1 MIKKIIIVIRDLIFH
16 NLKFLI
22 NKKRFF
28 FLFFINKIV
37 FFDRKSKSFYSF
49 KIRSF
54 YDYITVQEIFLLEC
68 YSFKGLKKE
77 DEIYKCYKSIL
88 SKSKKPLI
96 FDLGANIGA
105 SSTYFF
111 STYLESQIISLEPD
125 IANYKSL
132 KKNVPSSVV
141 HFNKAIACEE
151 KKLKLNNSTVDPRA
165 ISIEYESK
173 GEIECVSVSKI
184 LNELGTD
191 FIPFIIKID
200 IEGGEKDLFKKN
212 TDWINKF
219 KIIIIEP
226 HDWLYPSSNTFQNFL
241 IAVADKNRDFII
253 QNENILSINNN
264 I

>member
-1 MIKKIIIVIRDLIFH
+1 MIKKIIIVTKDLIFH
-16 NLKFLI
+16 NLKFAI
-22 NKKRFF
+22 KKKRFF
-28 FLFFINKIV
+28 FLFFIKKII
-37 FFDRKSKSFYSF
+37 FFDSKTKKFFSL

-54 YDYITVQEIFLLEC
+54 YDYITVKEIFLLEC
-68 YSFKGLKKE
+68 YSFKGLIKE
-77 DEIYKCYKSIL
+77 DEIYKYYKNIL

-105 SSTYFF
+105 SSYYFL
-111 STYLESQIISLEPD
+111 STYSGSQIISLEPD
-125 IANYKSL
+125 IANYEIL
-132 KKNVPSSVV
+132 KKNVPSSII

-151 KKLKLNNSTVDPRA
+151 KNLKLNNSTVDPRA
-165 ISIEYESK
+165 IKIEYDTQ
-173 GEIECVSVSKI
+173 GEIECVSVNKI
-184 LNELGTD
+184 LNEFEND

-212 TDWINKF
+212 IDWINKF

-241 IAVADKNRDFII
+241 IAIANKNRDFII